1 MSADQHRHINT
12 KRTMREEG
20 RPEFR
25 ERLFLCPRHVGSV
38 PPTSEGSR
46 TLPTW
51 GGGTLPTCRDYRDVE
66 KTKHFV
72 FLPSMPLDT
81 TIEYLKGV
89 GPQRADT
96 LKKELF
102 IFTFGDLLVHYP
114 FRYIDRTR
122 FHTIRDLQTE
132 GEQVQLRGILR
143 RLEVLGEGRAKR
155 LTATLRDESGVI
167 ELVWFQGI
175 QWVEKSLMV
184 GKEYI
189 AFGRINAF
197 NGRFNITHPEMEEAT
212 PDNLQKPRTYEP
224 VYSTTDKL
232 VQKGLD
238 AKGLRKTM
246 RTLLDVLKPA
256 DLPETLPDNLLEA
269 YRLMGRWEAM
279 QKIHFPEN
287 QQESEA
293 AARRLKFE
301 ELFFLQLRILQSRQL
316 RKDTVKGFVFEQLGD
331 FFNRFYAEKLPFE
344 LTGAQKRV
352 LKEIRVD
359 LRAGRQMNRLV
370 QGDVGS
376 GKTVVALITMLMA
389 LDNGFQACLMAPTE
403 ILAQQHFIG
412 LSALLGDLG
421 VNIGFLSGS
430 IKGKKREA
438 ILAQLCTGEMQIVI
452 GTHALIEDWVVFQ
465 NLGLSV
471 IDEQHRF
478 GVEQRSKLWRKSQG
492 LPPHVLVMTA
502 TPIPRTL
509 AMTLYGD
516 LDVSVIDELP
526 PGRKPITTMHKTE
539 AHRLRVQGIMREE
552 IAKGRQVY
560 VVYPMIEE
568 TEKMDLQNLMSG
580 YEALS
585 RDFPMPE
592 YQISIVHGKMKA
604 ADKEYEMQRFVR
616 QETQIMVATT
626 VIEVGVNVPN
636 ASVMVIENAERFG
649 LSQLHQLRGRVGRG
663 AEQSFCI
670 LLTGHKLSADGRER
684 IQTMV
689 GTNDGFVIAEAD
701 LRLRGPGNIEGT
713 QQSGMLHFRIADLA
727 RDGQILTAAREI
739 AITILQQDPGLRTP
753 AYARLR
759 QYLDAT
765 AKESKIWSRIS

>member
-1 MSADQHRHINT
+1 
-12 KRTMREEG
+12 
-20 RPEFR
+20 
-25 ERLFLCPRHVGSV
+25 
-38 PPTSEGSR
+38 
-46 TLPTW
+46 
-51 GGGTLPTCRDYRDVE
+51 
-66 KTKHFV
+66 
-72 FLPSMPLDT
+72 MPLDT

-96 LKKELF
+96 LKKELNV
-102 IFTFGDLLVHYP
+102 FTFADLLYHYP
-114 FRYIDRTR
+114 FRYVDRTK
-122 FHTIRDLQTE
+122 FHSIRDLQTE

-143 RLEVLGEGRAKR
+143 RMEMLGEGRAKR
-155 LTATLRDESGVI
+155 LTATLRDETGVI
-167 ELVWFQGI
+167 ELVWFQAI
-175 QWVEKSLMV
+175 QWLEKSLVV

-189 AFGRINAF
+189 VFGRINEF
-197 NGRFNITHPEMEEAT
+197 NGRFNITHPEMEEVV
-212 PDNLQKPRTYEP
+212 PDQSQKPRIFEP

-232 VQKGLD
+232 TQKGLD
-238 AKGLRKTM
+238 SKGLRKIM
-246 RTLLDVLKPA
+246 RVLLDTLRTP
-256 DLPETLPDNLLEA
+256 DLPELLPDYLLEA
-269 YRLMGRWEAM
+269 YRLMPRWDAL
-279 QKIHFPEN
+279 QKIHFPE
-287 QQESEA
+287 QQSDVDNA
-293 AARRLKFE
+293 TRRLKFE
-301 ELFFLQLRILQSRQL
+301 ELFFLQLRILQA
-316 RKDTVKGFVFEQLGD
+316 RKTRKETVRGFVFEKLGD
-331 FFNRFYAEKLPFE
+331 YFNKFYHEKLPFE

-359 LRAGRQMNRLV
+359 LAAGRQMNRLV

-376 GKTVVALITMLMA
+376 GKTVVALMTMLMA

-403 ILAQQHFIG
+403 ILAQQHYTGISE
-412 LSALLGDLG
+412 LVGDMG
-421 VNIGFLSGS
+421 VNVGFLSGN

-438 ILAQLCTGEMQIVI
+438 VLEKLRSGDMHIVI
-452 GTHALIEDWVVFQ
+452 GTHALIEDWVEFQ

-478 GVEQRSKLWRKSQG
+478 GVEQRARLWRKSKP
-492 LPPHVLVMTA
+492 LPPHILVMTA

-526 PGRKPITTMHKTE
+526 PGRKPITTKHQTE
-539 AHRLRVQGIMREE
+539 HHRLRVQGFMKEE

-568 TEKMDLQNLMSG
+568 TETLDLQNLMSG
-580 YEALS
+580 FESLS

-604 ADKEYEMQRFVR
+604 ADKDYEMQRFIR
-616 QETQIMVATT
+616 HETQIMVATT

-663 AEQSFCI
+663 AEQSYCL
-670 LLTGHKLSADGRER
+670 LLTGFNLSADGRER

-689 GTNDGFVIAEAD
+689 QTNDGFVIAEAD
-701 LRLRGPGNIEGT
+701 LHLRGPGNIEGK
-713 QQSGMLHFRIADLA
+713 QQSGMLHFRLADLA

-739 AITILQQDPGLRTP
+739 ALRILEQDPTLAAPEHLR
-753 AYARLR
+753 LK
-759 QYLDAT
+759 QYLDT
-765 AKESKIWSRIS
+765 FAKESKIWSRIS